1 MAAILLVE
9 DVPTVRTVLR
19 AFLEFAGHEVTECA
33 GGEEATR
40 LMKHH
45 SFQVVVTDLRMK
57 DGDGLGFIRDQRSK
71 GATIP
76 IIAMTGGDPALVS
89 VQGRHSCDPR
99 RRPMAGQRE
108 THMVAHDFFRKREVC
123 STANSGSTVSGSAW
137 SRSARWPAA
146 SPTSSTTCF
155 NRSWA

>member
-19 AFLEFAGHEVTECA
+19 AFLESAGHEVTECA

-76 IIAMTGGDPALVS
+76 IIAMTGGDPRLS
-89 VQGRHSCDPR
+89 QSR
-99 RRPMAGQRE
+99 AGTLAIRAGAQWR
-108 THMVAHDFFRKREVC
+108 
-123 STANSGSTVSGSAW
+123 ANVKHIW
-137 SRSARWPAA
+137 
-146 SPTSSTTCF
+146 
-155 NRSWA
+155 